1 MNWKIVIAALMGL
14 FLTQQAA
21 WALDTIRIGK
31 SVPIAWTFTPL
42 DIGIETGIWAKHD
55 LKLDITSF
63 GGDAKLQQAL
73 AADGVDFGVGSGP
86 GMGFAVKGVPAK
98 AVAAFAG
105 SPYSISIV
113 IGPNAPYTDIK
124 EMKGKK
130 FAVTTIGSLTEWLLH
145 RTAVA
150 QGWKYNDLI
159 AVPLG
164 SFETNYAAFKTGQVD
179 GIMLATETSYMLE
192 AKKEAKIIANMGAYA
207 PKFITHV
214 IYARD
219 ELIDK
224 KPDLVKRFL
233 AGWFETIAW
242 IRANKDKSV
251 EISARVLKL
260 PPEIVGRAYDEE
272 IGMMQD
278 NGRFDPEAVKV
289 IKSSL
294 VDMHIL
300 DSEPTDDQMFTTKFV
315 Q

>member
-1 MNWKIVIAALMGL
+1 MNWKICIAALAGL
-14 FLTQQAA
+14 ALSQHGAR
-21 WALDTIRIGK
+21 ALDTIRVGK

-42 DIGIETGIWAKHD
+42 DIGVETGIWAKHD

-113 IGPNAPYTDIK
+113 IAPNAPYKDIK

-145 RTAVA
+145 RAALA
-150 QGWKYNDLI
+150 QGWKYNDLV

-164 SFETNYAAFKTGQVD
+164 SFETNYAAFKTGQID
-179 GIMLATETSYMLE
+179 GIVLATETSYMLE

-242 IRANKDKSV
+242 MKANKDKSV

-260 PPEIVGRAYDEE
+260 PPEIVSRAYDEE

-300 DSEPTDDQMFTTKFV
+300 ESEPTENQMFTTKFV

>member
-1 MNWKIVIAALMGL
+1 MSWKVVIAALTGL
-14 FLTQQAA
+14 FVAPHAA
-21 WALDTIRIGK
+21 WALDTIRVGK

-42 DIGIETGIWAKHD
+42 DIGVETGIWAKHD

-73 AADGVDFGVGSGP
+73 AADGVDFGLGSGP

-113 IGPNAPYTDIK
+113 IAPNAPYKDIK

-145 RTAVA
+145 RTALA
-150 QGWKYNDLI
+150 QGWKYNDLV

-179 GIMLATETSYMLE
+179 GIVLATETSYMLE
-192 AKKEAKIIANMGAYA
+192 AKKEAKIIANMGPYA

-242 IRANKDKSV
+242 MKANKDKSV

-260 PPEIVGRAYDEE
+260 PPEIVSRAYDEE

-300 DSEPTDDQMFTTKFV
+300 ESEPTEDQMFTTKFV

>member
-1 MNWKIVIAALMGL
+1 MRWKIVIAALTGL
-14 FLTQQAA
+14 FVTQHGA
-21 WALDTIRIGK
+21 WALDTIRVGK

-42 DIGIETGIWAKHD
+42 DIGVGTGIWAKHD

-63 GGDAKLQQAL
+63 SGDAKLQQAL
-73 AADGVDFGVGSGP
+73 AADGIDFGVGSGP

-113 IGPNAPYTDIK
+113 IAPNAPYKDIK

-145 RTAVA
+145 RTALA
-150 QGWKYNDLI
+150 QGWKYNDLV

-179 GIMLATETSYMLE
+179 GIVLATETSYMLE

-242 IRANKDKSV
+242 MKANKDKSV

-260 PPEIVGRAYDEE
+260 PPEIVSRAYDEE

-300 DSEPTDDQMFTTKFV
+300 ESEPTEDQMFTTKFV

>member
-1 MNWKIVIAALMGL
+1 MSWKIVIGTLTGL
-14 FLTQQAA
+14 FVTQHAA
-21 WALDTIRIGK
+21 WALDTIRVGK

-42 DIGIETGIWAKHD
+42 DIGVETGIWAKHD
-55 LKLDITSF
+55 LKLDITTF

-113 IGPNAPYTDIK
+113 IAPNAPYNDIK

-145 RTAVA
+145 RTALA
-150 QGWKYNDLI
+150 QGWKYNDLV

-179 GIMLATETSYMLE
+179 GIVLATETSYMLE

-242 IRANKDKSV
+242 MKANKDKSV

-260 PPEIVGRAYDEE
+260 PPEIVSRAYDEE

-300 DSEPTDDQMFTTKFV
+300 ESEPTEDQMFTTKFV